1 MRNTC
6 LVGNCF
12 IERLDE
18 RQSEATETGASA
30 GATANCSSEAPWW
43 ADLTPN
49 MKFSF
54 QLKLLAAC
62 SRQAWGTRSWP
73 LRWDTPSIPVMKLP
87 RWHIQPPPA
96 LIFHFSHT
104 PLSTTHPPLFNSPLK
119 PLNGSRDSNGRWTHH
134 RWPQAQSRFLGG
146 GRAHRKQLVDIF
158 TQPPLP
164 FLSPPPPLHPLSWGM
179 CSRCDSSN
187 NVQQAPV
194 SCPYASVPSSA
205 DPR

>member
-1 MRNTC
+1 MVIWIDMMRNTC

-18 RQSEATETGASA
+18 RQSEATETGVSA

-104 PLSTTHPPLFNSPLK
+104 PLSTTHPPLFNSPLTTK
-119 PLNGSRDSNGRWTHH
+119 WIQRFKWTQMTTSPKLVVRGVHTGS
-134 RWPQAQSRFLGG
+134 
-146 GRAHRKQLVDIF
+146 
-158 TQPPLP
+158 
-164 FLSPPPPLHPLSWGM
+164 
-179 CSRCDSSN
+179 SS
-187 NVQQAPV
+187 
-194 SCPYASVPSSA
+194 
-205 DPR
+205 